1 MKVAIVSCF
10 DTYGRR
16 IEMLRRWFASKGCSV
31 TVYES
36 DFRHFEKVKRTDSGD
51 GRVLVK
57 TIPYYKN
64 ISIKRAMSHHFMAK
78 EAFRLIEKDQPE
90 LLYVL
95 VPSNS
100 LAKCACRYKKKY
112 PQTKLCIDIVDLW
125 PETLPS
131 CGEKKGFLF
140 TLWRGMRDDAI
151 KAADI
156 VITECNMYRDVLGK
170 ALAGKNSAVLYLAGN
185 DTERDI
191 VPPSDDGRLHLC
203 YLGSINSLIDIQM
216 ISSLIMSF
224 TALKPVVLHVIGDGE
239 AKRDLLGAAESSGAC
254 VEFHGKIFDDARKKQ
269 IFDLCSFGLNVMKES
284 VCVGLTMKSIDYFEA
299 GLPVINTIKGD
310 TWDLVKEHG
319 IGLNIR
325 QKSVPQAAKFITSVS
340 AEKVMSIKQATRKV
354 YDDLFSGTAFSK
366 KMEDIFGDMLK

>member
-1 MKVAIVSCF
+1 LKVAIVSCF

-16 IEMLRRWFASKGCSV
+16 IEMLRQWFMSKGCDV

-36 DFRHFEKVKRTDSGD
+36 DFRHFEKVKRTDGGE

-64 ISIKRAMSHHFMAK
+64 ISIKRAVSHHFMAK
-78 EAFRLIEKDQPE
+78 EALRLVAKTQPD

-100 LAKCACRYKKKY
+100 LAKYACIYKNKY
-112 PQTKLCIDIVDLW
+112 PRTKLCIDVVDLW

-131 CGEKKGFLF
+131 GGDKKHFPF
-140 TLWRGMRDDAI
+140 QLWRGMRDGAI
-151 KAADI
+151 KAADT
-156 VITECNMYRDVLGK
+156 VITECSMYKEVLGS
-170 ALAGKNSAVLYLAGN
+170 ALTGKDANVLYLAGN
-185 DTERDI
+185 DSKCEI

-216 ISSLIMSF
+216 ISSLIMAF
-224 TALKPVVLHVIGDGE
+224 TALKPTVLHVIGDGE
-239 AKRDLLGAAESSGAC
+239 AKRSLLGTAESSGAC

-269 IFDLCSFGLNVMKES
+269 VFDLCSFGLNVMKES

-310 TWDLVKEHG
+310 TWDLVKQRG
-319 IGLNIR
+319 IGLNVR
-325 QKSVPQAAKFITSVS
+325 QKSIPQAAQFITSVS
-340 AEKVMSIKQATRKV
+340 AEKVTSIKQATRKV
-354 YDDLFSGTAFSK
+354 YEDLFSGAAFSR
-366 KMEDIFGDMLK
+366 KMEEIFGELFK

>member
-1 MKVAIVSCF
+1 
-10 DTYGRR
+10 
-16 IEMLRRWFASKGCSV
+16 MLRQWFVSKGCGV

-36 DFRHFEKVKRTDSGD
+36 DFRHFEKVKRTDGGE
-51 GRVLVK
+51 GRVLIK

-64 ISIKRAMSHHFMAK
+64 ISIKRAVSHHFMAK
-78 EAFRLIEKDQPE
+78 EAFRRVAEAQPD

-100 LAKCACRYKKKY
+100 LAEYARMYKKKY
-112 PQTKLCIDIVDLW
+112 PRTKLCIDVVDLW

-131 CGEKKGFLF
+131 GGDKKHFPF
-140 TLWRGMRDDAI
+140 PLWRRMRDDAI

-156 VITECNMYRDVLGK
+156 VITECGMYRDVLGS
-170 ALAGKNSAVLYLAGN
+170 ALTGKNANVLYLAGN
-185 DTERDI
+185 DSKCEI

-216 ISSLIMSF
+216 ISQLIMAF
-224 TALKPVVLHVIGDGE
+224 TALKPTVLHVIGDGE
-239 AKRDLLGAAESSGAC
+239 AKRELLGTAESSGAC

-310 TWDLVKEHG
+310 TWDLVKQHG
-319 IGLNIR
+319 IGLNVR
-325 QKSVPQAAKFITSVS
+325 QKSIPQAAQFITSVS
-340 AEKVMSIKQATRKV
+340 AEKVTAIKQTTRKV
-354 YDDLFSGTAFSK
+354 YEDLFSGAAFSR
-366 KMEDIFGDMLK
+366 KMEEIFGDLLK